1 MSRVHRASWVL
12 PIDAPLI
19 RDGWVEVDHGQ
30 IIGLGGS
37 PRPDSE
43 PGTANPERE
52 PRTRNDE
59 PRTVILPA
67 LVNAHTHL
75 ELSWMRGRVP
85 PGDTMPA
92 WAARLIS
99 ERQRGDSI
107 QQRSTVGADFRRDAI
122 AGAIEE
128 ARASGTGLIGDVA
141 NTLEACGPLAGS
153 RLSATVFFELLGF
166 RAADPA
172 GLVAAARDRLAA
184 LPSSNRLKW
193 AIAPHAPYS
202 VSPNLFRAIAAATA
216 GRPLSVHLG
225 ESPEEIRFLRD
236 GRGPWRDLLERIG
249 AWSPE
254 WVAPECGCVE
264 YMRRLGVL
272 TDRLIAV
279 HGVQFN
285 DDELQQLASCGATV
299 VTCPRSNRWTGAG
312 VPPIGRF
319 YRSGVRV
326 ALGTDSLASVENL
339 NLFSEMVVVRR
350 LCPDIPAGHILK
362 SATLEGAV
370 ALGFGRELGSI
381 SPGKRA
387 ELLAIRLPEGAF
399 KPKDVEEYLVG
410 GIEPIDITWLD
421 AG

>member
-12 PIDAPLI
+12 PIDAPPI
-19 RDGWVEVDHGQ
+19 RDGWVEVDDGR
-30 IIGLGGS
+30 IVAVGAA
-37 PRPDSE
+37 D
-43 PGTANPERE
+43 RE
-52 PRTRNDE
+52 PRAASRE
-59 PRTVILPA
+59 PRVAILPA

-128 ARASGTGLIGDVA
+128 ARASGTGLVGDVA

-184 LPSSNRLKW
+184 LPSSNRLHW

-264 YMRRLGVL
+264 YMQRLGVL

-326 ALGTDSLASVENL
+326 ALGTDSLASVEDL
-339 NLFSEMVVVRR
+339 NLFSEMVAVRS

-387 ELLAIRLPEGAF
+387 ELLAVRLPERAF
-399 KPKDVEEYLVG
+399 GPEDVEEYLVG

>member
-1 MSRVHRASWVL
+1 MSRVHRAAWVL
-12 PIDAPLI
+12 PIDAPPI
-19 RDGWVEVDHGQ
+19 RDGWVEVDNGR
-30 IIGLGGS
+30 IVAVGAA
-37 PRPDSE
+37 D
-43 PGTANPERE
+43 RE
-52 PRTRNDE
+52 PRAASRE
-59 PRTVILPA
+59 PRIAILPA

-85 PGDTMPA
+85 PGEAMPA

-99 ERQRGDSI
+99 ERQQGDSI
-107 QQRSTVGADFRRDAI
+107 QQRSTAGADFRRDAI
-122 AGAIEE
+122 VAAIAE
-128 ARASGTGLIGDVA
+128 ARASGTGLVGDVT
-141 NTLEACGPLAGS
+141 NTLEACGPLADS

-172 GLVAAARDRLAA
+172 GLVEAAKGRLAD
-184 LPSSNRLKW
+184 LPSSNRLQW

-202 VSPNLFRAIAAATA
+202 VSPNLFRAIAAAAA

-254 WVAPECGCVE
+254 WVAPECGSVE
-264 YMRRLGVL
+264 YMQRLGLL

-279 HGVQFN
+279 HGVQFT
-285 DDELQQLASCGATV
+285 DDELRQLASCGATV

-326 ALGTDSLASVENL
+326 ALGTDSLASVEDL
-339 NLFSEMVVVRR
+339 NLFSEMVAVRR
-350 LCPDIPAGHILK
+350 LCPDIPASHILK
-362 SATLEGAV
+362 SATLDGAV

-387 ELLAIRLPEGAF
+387 ELLAVRVPEKAAT
-399 KPKDVEEYLVG
+399 PEDVEEYLVG
-410 GIEPIDITWLD
+410 GIAPADITWLD

>member
-1 MSRVHRASWVL
+1 MSHVHRASWVL
-12 PIDAPLI
+12 PIDGPPI
-19 RDGWVEVDHGQ
+19 RDGWIEVD
-30 IIGLGGS
+30 GG
-37 PRPDSE
+37 RIVAVGADD
-43 PGTANPERE
+43 RE
-52 PRTRNDE
+52 PRGASGR
-59 PRTVILPA
+59 PRIAILPA

-85 PGDTMPA
+85 PGDAMPA

-99 ERQRGDSI
+99 ERQQGDSTH
-107 QQRSTVGADFRRDAI
+107 QRSTAGANFRRDAI
-122 AGAIEE
+122 VAAIAE
-128 ARASGTGLIGDVA
+128 ARASGTGLVGDVT
-141 NTLEACGPLAGS
+141 NTLEACGPLADS
-153 RLSATVFFELLGF
+153 SLSATVFFELLGF

-172 GLVAAARDRLAA
+172 GLVEAARRRLAE
-184 LPSSNRLKW
+184 LPSSNRLQW

-202 VSPNLFRAIAAATA
+202 VSPNLFRAIAAAAA

-249 AWSPE
+249 AWSSD
-254 WVAPECGCVE
+254 WVAPECGSVD
-264 YMRRLGVL
+264 YLQRLGLL

-279 HGVQFN
+279 HGVQFT
-285 DDELQQLASCGATV
+285 DDELRQLASCSATV
-299 VTCPRSNRWTGAG
+299 VTCPRSNQWTGAG

-339 NLFSEMVVVRR
+339 NLFSEMVAVRR
-350 LCPDIPAGHILK
+350 LCPDLPASHILK
-362 SATLEGAV
+362 SATLDGAV

-381 SPGKRA
+381 STGKRA
-387 ELLAIRLPEGAF
+387 ELLALRVPEKAAT
-399 KPKDVEEYLVG
+399 PVDVEEYLVG
-410 GIEPIDITWLD
+410 GIAPADITWLD